1 MGLDVYL
8 KRCDDLAGAKARE
21 ALMSEFEDKLWEEV
35 GGWSDATEAQKDLIR
50 AKVKVRQAELN
61 LGEYGEANEIEGIE
75 IDSALHPESMF
86 KIGYLRSSYNSGGI
100 NSVLG
105 RIGCPDLYD
114 IFEPGDE
121 YNFTPDWLQ
130 AQARVT
136 VAIDRITEVMSSEFA
151 KYDVTT
157 VTAGLGGSGAVGSA
171 GEALEVFK
179 KQLEAKKGNSFTAYG
194 CREGDF
200 WLDGI
205 TICGVI
211 PNSGF
216 GGGVHLV
223 TRNDSGESNLQWY
236 KDALEVTKEMIDYV
250 LAKPNPNT
258 YYLSWS
264 G

>member
-8 KRCDDLAGAKARE
+8 KKCNDLAGAKARE
-21 ALMSEFEDKLWEEV
+21 KLCSEYEDELWGLA
-35 GGWSDATEAQKDLIR
+35 GGWEKASEEEKELIR
-50 AKVKVRQAELN
+50 ARVKIRQEELN

-75 IDSALHPESMF
+75 LDSKLHPDHMF
-86 KIGYLRSSYNSGGI
+86 KIGYLRSSYNAGGI
-100 NSVLG
+100 NSVLE
-105 RIGCPDLYD
+105 RIGCPTLYD

-121 YNFTPDWLQ
+121 YNFTPDWVQ

-136 VAIDRITEVMSSEFA
+136 VAIDMLTQAMGSEFA

-157 VTAGLGGSGAVGSA
+157 VTNMSGLGGVRDA
-171 GEALEVFK
+171 GDALAVFK
-179 KQLEAKKGNSFTAYG
+179 DQMQKKQGNSFTAYG

-216 GGGVHLV
+216 GGGVHLI
-223 TRNDSGESNLQWY
+223 TRNDSGEDNLKFY
-236 KDALEVTKEMIDYV
+236 KDALEVTKEMIDFV
-250 LAKPNPNT
+250 LADPNPNT